1 MIFSTTPAPKLPLKL
16 VLSKVFFLETWTYLW
31 VNCWDCF
38 LVESLHEPHCTQEFR
53 KSTLPSKENSVL
65 AAVSFEKM
73 LSIADIFL
81 ALVYHIHAVSFH
93 CTSHIFFPQGKS
105 LDNIII
111 PSNLAVIPDTNKD
124 SISNTS
130 MHQLDIKRLCI
141 SKCNSWVCESRQSII
156 CHYCP
161 PHNSVH
167 SSWHNCSVRNR
178 HWWNSGFISKL

>member
-1 MIFSTTPAPKLPLKL
+1 MVFSTTPAPKLPLKL
-16 VLSKVFFLETWTYLW
+16 VLSKVFCLETWTYFAWGHLDIHCHLR

-38 LVESLHEPHCTQEFR
+38 LVKSLHEPHCTQEFR

-65 AAVSFEKM
+65 ANVSFEKM

-81 ALVYHIHAVSFH
+81 ALVYHIHAVSFR

-111 PSNLAVIPDTNKD
+111 PSDLAVIPDTNKD

-130 MHQLDIKRLCI
+130 MHQLDIKKTLY
-141 SKCNSWVCESRQSII
+141 Q
-156 CHYCP
+156 
-161 PHNSVH
+161 
-167 SSWHNCSVRNR
+167 
-178 HWWNSGFISKL
+178 